1 MAESIFTPT
10 IRDIIINIRCT
21 ITNPIKLSLKNRLV
35 AWLDLQCSKTFS
47 QIENFP
53 DDTVVCKK
61 LTVKFLQFYFTKMS
75 GRISVTDMSST
86 PISRSC
92 FSLFRI
98 WKQIFEDKNVQ
109 TQFSRKIIQLFSI

>member
-10 IRDIIINIRCT
+10 IRDIIINIRCI

-53 DDTVVCKK
+53 DEYSGVQK
-61 LTVKFLQFYFTKMS
+61 LTVKIFCNSIETK
-75 GRISVTDMSST
+75 ISD
-86 PISRSC
+86 
-92 FSLFRI
+92 
-98 WKQIFEDKNVQ
+98 
-109 TQFSRKIIQLFSI
+109 